1 MPAFRN
7 TLAIIAANTNLSVWF
22 YTAIVDFTF
31 VFSQVGWLDEAIDI
45 QVGTG
50 MPALELV
57 NPKRRLS
64 ARYETGIL
72 SFAFAL
78 AVTVF
83 YLDTFT
89 DIHSALATLYVITLL
104 LSAETLSERGT
115 LILTAV
121 CIGLSIVSYA
131 AAHGTDAD
139 LAAILR
145 LSVAIAAISI
155 TCALII
161 RNHRARVDLIKSNI
175 ALQSSEER
183 YRTIFEQS
191 RVALWERDYSKV
203 RTSLMALKTQGVADL
218 RAYARNNPNFI
229 GDCIARIPTVAANA
243 AALELLGNVSAGN
256 ASSMRRY
263 IAQDDETFLDL
274 MVAIFDN
281 QSHFEGKGTIITSD
295 GTTKLVLLT
304 VGFPTDI
311 ANFNRV
317 IVGMFDITER
327 ELAQK
332 ALFEA
337 QAELALASRAAT
349 VGALSASLAHELN
362 QPLGA
367 IVVNAQTLQRWLD
380 RDPPDLAA
388 VSRSA
393 ERIVRDSQRASD
405 IIQSTRAML
414 SERAP
419 VLEPVSLADLVSET
433 QALMDSELA
442 RNRIKFETSVANGVA
457 GVSAVRIELQQ
468 VLINLITNAI
478 QAMADTPEELRRIT
492 VTIEPADVGGVSVE
506 IHDRGPGL
514 SNKIL
519 ETLFKPFCTT
529 KETGL
534 GMGLAICRGML
545 EARGGSLSARNH
557 ADGGALFVMIVPI
570 EAIHE

>member
-1 MPAFRN
+1 M
-7 TLAIIAANTNLSVWF
+7 TSLV
-22 YTAIVDFTF
+22 
-31 VFSQVGWLDEAIDI
+31 
-45 QVGTG
+45 
-50 MPALELV
+50 LV

-78 AVTVF
+78 AATVF

-104 LSAETLSERGT
+104 LSAETLTEKGT
-115 LILTAV
+115 LLLTAV
-121 CIGLSIVSYA
+121 CVGLSILSYA

-145 LSVAIAAISI
+145 LTVAVAAILI

-161 RNHRARVDLIKSNI
+161 RNHRARQDLIKSNI

-191 RVALWERDYSKV
+191 RVALWERDYSEV
-203 RTSLMALKTQGVADL
+203 RALLMKLKEQGVVDL
-218 RAYARNNPNFI
+218 RSYARANPNFI

-243 AALELLGNVSAGN
+243 AALELLGNVSAQN
-256 ASSMRRY
+256 AGSTRRY

-281 QSHFEGKGTIITSD
+281 QSYFEGKGTIITSD

-304 VGFPTDI
+304 VGFPAEV

-332 ALFEA
+332 ALFDA

-367 IVVNAQTLQRWLD
+367 LVVNAQTLQRWLD

-405 IIQSTRAML
+405 IIQSTRSML
-414 SERAP
+414 SERTP
-419 VLEPVSLADLVSET
+419 VLESVSLADLVSET
-433 QALMDSELA
+433 QALMESELS
-442 RNRIKFETSVANGVA
+442 RNRITFETSEAPGITN
-457 GVSAVRIELQQ
+457 VSAVRIELQQ

-478 QAMADTPEELRRIT
+478 QAMAATPEELRRIS
-492 VTIEPADVGGVSVE
+492 VSINPADGRGVRVNVRDS
-506 IHDRGPGL
+506 GPGL
-514 SNKIL
+514 SADIL
-519 ETLFKPFCTT
+519 EKLFKPFCTT
-529 KETGL
+529 KKTGL

-545 EARGGSLSARNH
+545 EARGGSLTASTQTE
-557 ADGGALFVMIVPI
+557 GGALFEMIVPM
-570 EAIHE
+570 EAVHE

>member
-1 MPAFRN
+1 MP
-7 TLAIIAANTNLSVWF
+7 S
-22 YTAIVDFTF
+22 
-31 VFSQVGWLDEAIDI
+31 
-45 QVGTG
+45 
-50 MPALELV
+50 LELV

-64 ARYETGIL
+64 ARYEIGIL

-78 AVTVF
+78 ALTVF

-104 LSAETLSERGT
+104 LSAETLTEKGT
-115 LILTAV
+115 LLLTAV
-121 CIGLSIVSYA
+121 CVGLSTLSYA

-145 LSVAIAAISI
+145 LAVAVAAILI

-161 RNHRARVDLIKSNI
+161 RNHRARHDLLKSNV
-175 ALQSSEER
+175 ALKSSEER

-191 RVALWERDYSKV
+191 RVALWERDYSEV
-203 RTSLMALKTQGVADL
+203 RALLTKLKTQGVVDL
-218 RAYARNNPNFI
+218 RAHARDNPDFI
-229 GDCIARIPTVAANA
+229 ADCIERIPTVAANA
-243 AALELLGNVSAGN
+243 AALELLGNVSAQNDG
-256 ASSMRRY
+256 STRRY
-263 IAQDDETFLDL
+263 IAQDDATFLDL
-274 MVAIFDN
+274 MVAIFEN
-281 QSHFEGKGTIITSD
+281 QSYFEGKGTVVTSD
-295 GTTKLVLLT
+295 GTNKLVLLT
-304 VGFPTDI
+304 VGFPVDV

-337 QAELALASRAAT
+337 QADLALASRAAT

-367 IVVNAQTLQRWLD
+367 LVVNAQTLQRWLD
-380 RDPPDLAA
+380 RDPPDLMA

-405 IIQSTRAML
+405 IIQSTRSLL
-414 SERAP
+414 SERTP

-433 QALMDSELA
+433 QALMDGELS
-442 RNRIKFETSVANGVA
+442 RNRIAFETSEAPGINN
-457 GVSAVRIELQQ
+457 VSAVRIELQQ

-478 QAMADTPEELRRIT
+478 QAMAATPEELRRISVSIT
-492 VTIEPADVGGVSVE
+492 TADGQGVRVSVR
-506 IHDRGPGL
+506 DSGPGL
-514 SNKIL
+514 SADIL
-519 ETLFKPFCTT
+519 EKLFKPFCTT

-545 EARGGSLSARNH
+545 EARGGSLTASNH
-557 ADGGALFVMIVPI
+557 TEGGALFEMIVPM

>member
-1 MPAFRN
+1 M
-7 TLAIIAANTNLSVWF
+7 TSLV
-22 YTAIVDFTF
+22 
-31 VFSQVGWLDEAIDI
+31 
-45 QVGTG
+45 
-50 MPALELV
+50 LV

-78 AVTVF
+78 AATVF

-104 LSAETLSERGT
+104 LSAETLTEKGT
-115 LILTAV
+115 LLLTAV
-121 CIGLSIVSYA
+121 CVGLSVLSYA

-145 LSVAIAAISI
+145 LTVAVAAILI

-161 RNHRARVDLIKSNI
+161 RNHRARLDLIRFNV

-191 RVALWERDYSKV
+191 RVALWERDYSEV
-203 RTSLMALKTQGVADL
+203 RALLMVLKAQGVIDL
-218 RAYARNNPNFI
+218 RAYARDNPNFI
-229 GDCIARIPTVAANA
+229 GDCISRIPTVAANA
-243 AALELLGNVSAGN
+243 AALELLGNVSAKN
-256 ASSMRRY
+256 AGSMRRY

-281 QSHFEGKGTIITSD
+281 QSYFEGKGTIITSD

-304 VGFPTDI
+304 VGFPVDV

-367 IVVNAQTLQRWLD
+367 LVVNAQTLLRWLD

-405 IIQSTRAML
+405 IIQSTRSML
-414 SERAP
+414 SERTP
-419 VLEPVSLADLVSET
+419 VLEPVSLADLVNET
-433 QALMDSELA
+433 QALMESELS
-442 RNRIKFETSVANGVA
+442 RNRIKFETSEAPGITN
-457 GVSAVRIELQQ
+457 VSAVRIELQQ

-478 QAMADTPEELRRIT
+478 QAMAATPEELRRIS
-492 VTIEPADVGGVSVE
+492 VLINPADGQGVRVSVR
-506 IHDRGPGL
+506 DSGPGL
-514 SNKIL
+514 RAEIL
-519 ETLFKPFCTT
+519 EKLFKPFCTT

-545 EARGGSLSARNH
+545 EARGGSLTAGNH
-557 ADGGALFVMIVPI
+557 VQGGALFEMIVPI

>member
-1 MPAFRN
+1 MP
-7 TLAIIAANTNLSVWF
+7 S
-22 YTAIVDFTF
+22 
-31 VFSQVGWLDEAIDI
+31 
-45 QVGTG
+45 
-50 MPALELV
+50 LELV
-57 NPKRRLS
+57 NPKRQLS

-104 LSAETLSERGT
+104 LSAETLTEKGT
-115 LILTAV
+115 LLLTAV
-121 CIGLSIVSYA
+121 CVGLSMLSYV

-145 LSVAIAAISI
+145 LAVAVAAILI

-161 RNHRARVDLIKSNI
+161 RNHRARHDLIKSNA

-191 RVALWERDYSKV
+191 RVALWERDYSEV
-203 RTSLMALKTQGVADL
+203 RALLMKLKTQGVVDL
-218 RAYARNNPNFI
+218 RAYARDNPDFI
-229 GDCIARIPTVAANA
+229 SNCIASVPTVAANA
-243 AALELLGNVSAGN
+243 AALELLGNVSAQNGG
-256 ASSMRRY
+256 SMRRY
-263 IAQDDETFLDL
+263 IAQDDATFLGL
-274 MVAIFDN
+274 MAAIFEN
-281 QSHFEGKGTIITSD
+281 QSYFEGKGTIITSD

-304 VGFPTDI
+304 VGFPADV

-367 IVVNAQTLQRWLD
+367 IIVNAQTLQRWLD

-405 IIQSTRAML
+405 IIQSTRSML

-419 VLEPVSLADLVSET
+419 VIEPVSLADLVSET
-433 QALMDSELA
+433 QTLMESELS
-442 RNRIKFETSVANGVA
+442 RNRIIFETSETSGITSVR
-457 GVSAVRIELQQ
+457 AVRIELQQ

-478 QAMADTPEELRRIT
+478 QAMAATPEDLRRIS
-492 VTIEPADVGGVSVE
+492 VSINPADGRSVRVGVCDS
-506 IHDRGPGL
+506 GPGL
-514 SNKIL
+514 SAGIL
-519 ETLFKPFCTT
+519 EKLFKPFCTT

-534 GMGLAICRGML
+534 GMGLAICRSML
-545 EARGGSLSARNH
+545 EARGGSLTARNH
-557 ADGGALFVMIVPI
+557 IEGGALFEMIVPM
-570 EAIHE
+570 EAIQ

>member
-1 MPAFRN
+1 M
-7 TLAIIAANTNLSVWF
+7 TSLV
-22 YTAIVDFTF
+22 
-31 VFSQVGWLDEAIDI
+31 
-45 QVGTG
+45 
-50 MPALELV
+50 LV

-78 AVTVF
+78 AATVF

-104 LSAETLSERGT
+104 LSAETLTEKGT
-115 LILTAV
+115 LLLTAV
-121 CIGLSIVSYA
+121 CVGLSILSYA

-145 LSVAIAAISI
+145 LAVAVAAILI

-161 RNHRARVDLIKSNI
+161 RNNRARHDLIKSNI

-191 RVALWERDYSKV
+191 RVALWERDYSEV
-203 RTSLMALKTQGVADL
+203 RALLMKLKEQGVVDL
-218 RAYARNNPNFI
+218 RSYARANPNFI

-243 AALELLGNVSAGN
+243 AALELLGNVSAQN
-256 ASSMRRY
+256 AGSMRRY

-281 QSHFEGKGTIITSD
+281 QGYFEGKGTIITSD

-304 VGFPTDI
+304 VGFPVDV

-367 IVVNAQTLQRWLD
+367 LVVNAQTLQRWLD

-405 IIQSTRAML
+405 IIQSTRSML
-414 SERAP
+414 SEHTP
-419 VLEPVSLADLVSET
+419 VLESVSLADLVSET
-433 QALMDSELA
+433 KALMESELS
-442 RNRIKFETSVANGVA
+442 RNRISFETSEAPGITN
-457 GVSAVRIELQQ
+457 VSAVRIELQQ

-478 QAMADTPEELRRIT
+478 QAMAATPEELRRIL
-492 VTIEPADVGGVSVE
+492 VSINPADGRGVRVNVRDS
-506 IHDRGPGL
+506 GPGL
-514 SNKIL
+514 SADIL
-519 ETLFKPFCTT
+519 EKLFKPFCTT
-529 KETGL
+529 KKTGL

-545 EARGGSLSARNH
+545 EARGGSLTASTQTE
-557 ADGGALFVMIVPI
+557 GGALFEMIVPM
-570 EAIHE
+570 EAVHE

>member
-1 MPAFRN
+1 MPS
-7 TLAIIAANTNLSVWF
+7 LV
-22 YTAIVDFTF
+22 
-31 VFSQVGWLDEAIDI
+31 
-45 QVGTG
+45 
-50 MPALELV
+50 LV

-64 ARYETGIL
+64 ARYEIGIL

-78 AVTVF
+78 ATTVF

-104 LSAETLSERGT
+104 LSAETLTERGT
-115 LILTAV
+115 LLMTAV
-121 CIGLSIVSYA
+121 CIVLSILSYA

-145 LSVAIAAISI
+145 LTVAVAAISI

-161 RNHRARVDLIKSNI
+161 RNHRARLDLIKFNA

-191 RVALWERDYSKV
+191 RVALWERDYSEV
-203 RTSLMALKTQGVADL
+203 RASLMRLKSQGVVDL
-218 RAYARNNPNFI
+218 RAYARDNPDFI
-229 GDCIARIPTVAANA
+229 ADCIARIPTVAANA
-243 AALELLGNVSAGN
+243 AALEVLGNVSAQN
-256 ASSMRRY
+256 AGSMRRY
-263 IAQDDETFLDL
+263 IAHDDETFLDL

-281 QSHFEGKGTIITSD
+281 QSYFEGKGTIITSD

-304 VGFPTDI
+304 VGFPVDVS
-311 ANFNRV
+311 NFNRV

-393 ERIVRDSQRASD
+393 ERIARDSQRASD
-405 IIQSTRAML
+405 IIRSTRSML

-419 VLEPVSLADLVSET
+419 VLEAMSLANLVNET
-433 QALMDSELA
+433 QALMQSELSK
-442 RNRIKFETSVANGVA
+442 NRITFETSEAPAITNVTAI
-457 GVSAVRIELQQ
+457 RIELQQ
-468 VLINLITNAI
+468 VLINLFTNAI
-478 QAMADTPEELRRIT
+478 QAMAATPEELRRIS
-492 VTIEPADVGGVSVE
+492 VTIEPAGGQGIRVGVL
-506 IHDRGPGL
+506 DTGPGL
-514 SNKIL
+514 SPEVLKN
-519 ETLFKPFCTT
+519 LFKPFCTT
-529 KETGL
+529 KKTGL
-534 GMGLAICRGML
+534 GMGLAICRSML
-545 EARGGSLSARNH
+545 EARGGSLTASNH
-557 ADGGALFVMIVPI
+557 PGGGALFEMIVPM
-570 EAIHE
+570 EAVHE

>member
-1 MPAFRN
+1 
-7 TLAIIAANTNLSVWF
+7 
-22 YTAIVDFTF
+22 
-31 VFSQVGWLDEAIDI
+31 
-45 QVGTG
+45 
-50 MPALELV
+50 MPALVLV

-72 SFAFAL
+72 SFAFGL
-78 AVTVF
+78 ATTVF

-104 LSAETLSERGT
+104 LSAETLTEKGT
-115 LILTAV
+115 LLLTAV
-121 CIGLSIVSYA
+121 CIGLSILSYA
-131 AAHGTDAD
+131 AAHGTEAD

-145 LSVAIAAISI
+145 LAVAIAAISI

-161 RNHRARVDLIKSNI
+161 RNHRARLDLIKFNI

-191 RVALWERDYSKV
+191 RVALWERDYSEV
-203 RTSLMALKTQGVADL
+203 RASLMVLRAQGVADL
-218 RAYARNNPNFI
+218 RVYARDTPNFI

-243 AALELLGNVSAGN
+243 AALELLGNVSAQN
-256 ASSMRRY
+256 AGSMRRY

-281 QSHFEGKGTIITSD
+281 QSYFEGKGTIITSD

-304 VGFPTDI
+304 VGFPVEV

-327 ELAQK
+327 ELAQE

-367 IVVNAQTLQRWLD
+367 LVVNAQTLQRWLD

-405 IIQSTRAML
+405 IIQSTRSML

-419 VLEPVSLADLVSET
+419 VLEPVSLADLVHET
-433 QALMDSELA
+433 QALMEGELS
-442 RNRIKFETSVANGVA
+442 RNRIAFETSEAPGISN
-457 GVSAVRIELQQ
+457 VSAVRIELQQ

-478 QAMADTPEELRRIT
+478 QALAETPEDLRRIW
-492 VTIEPADVGGVSVE
+492 VTIEPADGPVVSVKVQ
-506 IHDRGPGL
+506 DSGPGL
-514 SNKIL
+514 GAEIL
-519 ETLFKPFCTT
+519 KNLFKPFCTT
-529 KETGL
+529 KENGL

-545 EARGGSLSARNH
+545 EARGGSLTARNH
-557 ADGGALFVMIVPI
+557 TEGGALFEMIVPI
-570 EAIHE
+570 EAVHE

>member
-1 MPAFRN
+1 M
-7 TLAIIAANTNLSVWF
+7 TSLV
-22 YTAIVDFTF
+22 
-31 VFSQVGWLDEAIDI
+31 
-45 QVGTG
+45 
-50 MPALELV
+50 LV

-78 AVTVF
+78 AATVF

-104 LSAETLSERGT
+104 LSAETLTEKGT
-115 LILTAV
+115 LLLTAV
-121 CIGLSIVSYA
+121 CVGLSILSYA

-145 LSVAIAAISI
+145 LTVAVAAILI

-161 RNHRARVDLIKSNI
+161 RNHRARQDLIKSNI

-191 RVALWERDYSKV
+191 RVALWERDYSEV
-203 RTSLMALKTQGVADL
+203 RALLMKLKEQGVVDL
-218 RAYARNNPNFI
+218 RSYARANPNFI

-243 AALELLGNVSAGN
+243 AALELLGNVSAQN
-256 ASSMRRY
+256 AGSTRRY

-281 QSHFEGKGTIITSD
+281 QSYFEGKGTIITSD

-304 VGFPTDI
+304 VGFPAEV

-367 IVVNAQTLQRWLD
+367 LVVNAQTLQRWLD

-405 IIQSTRAML
+405 IIQSTRSML
-414 SERAP
+414 SERTP
-419 VLEPVSLADLVSET
+419 VLESVSLADLVSET
-433 QALMDSELA
+433 QALMESELS
-442 RNRIKFETSVANGVA
+442 RNRITFETSEAPGITN
-457 GVSAVRIELQQ
+457 VSAVRIELQQ

-478 QAMADTPEELRRIT
+478 QAMAATPEELRRIS
-492 VTIEPADVGGVSVE
+492 VSINPADGRGVRVNVRDS
-506 IHDRGPGL
+506 GPGL
-514 SNKIL
+514 SADIL
-519 ETLFKPFCTT
+519 EKLFKPFCTT
-529 KETGL
+529 KKTGL

-545 EARGGSLSARNH
+545 EARGGSLTASTQTE
-557 ADGGALFVMIVPI
+557 GGALFEMIVPM
-570 EAIHE
+570 EAVHE

>member
-1 MPAFRN
+1 MP
-7 TLAIIAANTNLSVWF
+7 S
-22 YTAIVDFTF
+22 
-31 VFSQVGWLDEAIDI
+31 
-45 QVGTG
+45 
-50 MPALELV
+50 LELV

-64 ARYETGIL
+64 ARYEIGIL

-78 AVTVF
+78 ALTVF

-104 LSAETLSERGT
+104 LSAETLTEKGT
-115 LILTAV
+115 LLLTAV
-121 CIGLSIVSYA
+121 CVGLSTLSYA

-145 LSVAIAAISI
+145 LAVAVAAILI

-161 RNHRARVDLIKSNI
+161 RNHRARHDLLKSNV

-191 RVALWERDYSKV
+191 RVALWERDYSEV
-203 RTSLMALKTQGVADL
+203 RALLMKLKTQGVVDL
-218 RAYARNNPNFI
+218 RAYVRDNPDFI
-229 GDCIARIPTVAANA
+229 ANCIERIPTVAANA
-243 AALELLGNVSAGN
+243 AALELLGNVSAQN
-256 ASSMRRY
+256 AGTMRRY
-263 IAQDDETFLDL
+263 IAQDDATFLDL
-274 MVAIFDN
+274 MVAIFEN
-281 QSHFEGKGTIITSD
+281 QSYFEGKGTIITSD
-295 GTTKLVLLT
+295 GTNKLVLLT
-304 VGFPTDI
+304 VGFPADV

-337 QAELALASRAAT
+337 QADLALASRAAT

-367 IVVNAQTLQRWLD
+367 LVVNAQTLQRWLD

-405 IIQSTRAML
+405 IIQSTRSML
-414 SERAP
+414 SERTP
-419 VLEPVSLADLVSET
+419 VLEPVSLADLVNET
-433 QALMDSELA
+433 QSLMESELS
-442 RNRIKFETSVANGVA
+442 RNRIKFETSEAPGISN
-457 GVSAVRIELQQ
+457 VSAVRIELQQ

-478 QAMADTPEELRRIT
+478 QAMAATPEELRRIS
-492 VTIEPADVGGVSVE
+492 VSINPADGHGVRVSVR
-506 IHDRGPGL
+506 DNGPGL
-514 SNKIL
+514 SADIL
-519 ETLFKPFCTT
+519 EKLFKPFCTT

-545 EARGGSLSARNH
+545 EARGGTLSAGNH
-557 ADGGALFVMIVPI
+557 VEGGALFEMIVPM
-570 EAIHE
+570 EAAHE